1 MLTCRTCQR
10 INQFMTS
17 KHFVD
22 KGREYCHWMADLH
35 GPSSV
40 FFTAQNLY
48 IRAQCEPWTLFLCF
62 AKSSSLFYSLEKRWT
77 SWTIFYR
84 NYITF
89 YLIIGHFVLVLLFL
103 LLAELVQ
110 WTDCNITQLVGGEV
124 YLWGFVWAHNKRVQ
138 VGWSSFF
145 SSLLC
150 RRITINFRTLF
161 ALRSFGTTRMRRV
174 VL

>member
-35 GPSSV
+35 GRKQC
-40 FFTAQNLY
+40 FLY
-48 IRAQCEPWTLFLCF
+48 GAELIPWTLFLCF

-110 WTDCNITQLVGGEV
+110 WTDWLQYNATCGRRSIFMGLCMSTQQTSPGWMVFFLLVAAVSENN
-124 YLWGFVWAHNKRVQ
+124 NK
-138 VGWSSFF
+138 
-145 SSLLC
+145 L
-150 RRITINFRTLF
+150 
-161 ALRSFGTTRMRRV
+161 
-174 VL
+174 

>member
-22 KGREYCHWMADLH
+22 KAREYCHWMADLH

-110 WTDCNITQLVGGEV
+110 WTDWLQYNATRGRRSIFMGLCISTQQNSPGWMVFFLLVAAVSENN
-124 YLWGFVWAHNKRVQ
+124 NK
-138 VGWSSFF
+138 
-145 SSLLC
+145 L
-150 RRITINFRTLF
+150 
-161 ALRSFGTTRMRRV
+161 
-174 VL
+174 